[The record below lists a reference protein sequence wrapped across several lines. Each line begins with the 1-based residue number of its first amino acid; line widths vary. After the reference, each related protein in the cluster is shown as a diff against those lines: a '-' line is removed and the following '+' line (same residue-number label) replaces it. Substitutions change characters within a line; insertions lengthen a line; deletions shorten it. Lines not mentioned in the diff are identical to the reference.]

1 MRSICS
7 IYLIKLELLLVSRI
21 RIEQVNLFKLKLN
34 LSIKLTINT
43 ILIIFFIV
51 KKLQKY
57 IILIYLKL

>member
-57 IILIYLKL
+57 IILIHLKL